1 MDQKQ
6 SKKSDQYGISW
17 NPEYGPTNNCT
28 NLHMSLPHESVLV
41 EVIEIT
47 VFVRWEKK
55 CETKKKKENKDPRR
69 KLDPTPYIPSSQKIE
84 RLIDGFIGSY

>member
-47 VFVRWEKK
+47 VFVR
-55 CETKKKKENKDPRR
+55 
-69 KLDPTPYIPSSQKIE
+69 
-84 RLIDGFIGSY
+84 